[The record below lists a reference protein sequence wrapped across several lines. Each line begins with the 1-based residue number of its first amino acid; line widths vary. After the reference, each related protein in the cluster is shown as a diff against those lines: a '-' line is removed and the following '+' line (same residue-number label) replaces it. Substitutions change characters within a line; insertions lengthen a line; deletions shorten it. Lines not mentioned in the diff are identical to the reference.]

1 MGDLTGSRQDVL
13 SQCLLLREC
22 KQILETKYFKHCSQS
37 IPLQWMAL
45 KLGHRVILKLSL
57 VIQCP
62 LFHINGHKSSD
73 HLSLAMIDQLATIS
87 CEIIESQHQAI
98 SDPQTAGWSWILQ
111 THIHWHPVAYLL
123 NLICCSNK
131 PIDQLQRAWTAVNYA
146 FEDCLGLT
154 EVDHRAIWKP
164 LESLVVKCR
173 AKMQDLGSGTGS
185 SGSSPNATE
194 AYSGLSES
202 VLFADST
209 LAISPMLSSTTQMQ
223 HSSREHAM
231 DQNDQV
237 NRMNTTDES
246 FSFLDAHTLFEIHQ
260 PFMTMDDFM
269 NMNEGWWNGDS

>member
-1 MGDLTGSRQDVL
+1 MGDLSGSRQDVL

-22 KQILETKYFKHCSQS
+22 KEILETKYFKHCSS
-37 IPLQWMAL
+37 NIPIQWMAL

-73 HLSLAMIDQLATIS
+73 HLTSAMIDQLTAIS

-98 SDPQTAGWSWILQ
+98 CNPETSGWSWILQ

-131 PIDQLQRAWTAVNYA
+131 SAEQLRRAWTAVNYA
-146 FEDCLGLT
+146 FDDCLGLT

-173 AKMQDLGSGTGS
+173 VKMQDVDVSGVRLNAQS
-185 SGSSPNATE
+185 SGLDVFSALSKMASPVSA
-194 AYSGLSES
+194 S
-202 VLFADST
+202 VAQ
-209 LAISPMLSSTTQMQ
+209 SP
-223 HSSREHAM
+223 HKNVENP
-231 DQNDQV
+231 NDQV
-237 NRMNTTDES
+237 DTINGQEEC
-246 FSFLDAHTLFEIHQ
+246 FENLEELMPFDIYQ

-269 NMNEGWWNGDS
+269 TFNEGWWNEES

>member
-22 KQILETKYFKHCSQS
+22 KELLETKYFKHCSPN

-73 HLSLAMIDQLATIS
+73 HLSPMMIDQLTAIS
-87 CEIIESQHQAI
+87 CEIIESQHLAI
-98 SDPQTAGWSWILQ
+98 CNPEISGWSWILQ

-123 NLICCSNK
+123 NLICCSSK
-131 PIDQLQRAWTAVNYA
+131 SSDQLQRAWTAVNYA

-173 AKMQDLGSGTGS
+173 VKMQHVGVGGLGSHAQSECVDTFS
-185 SGSSPNATE
+185 V
-194 AYSGLSES
+194 LSET
-202 VLFADST
+202 VL
-209 LAISPMLSSTTQMQ
+209 LAGSGIEGVT
-223 HSSREHAM
+223 R
-231 DQNDQV
+231 
-237 NRMNTTDES
+237 S
-246 FSFLDAHTLFEIHQ
+246 FHENLVGTINEQEECFEGPGELMPSDVYQ
-260 PFMTMDDFM
+260 PFMTMDAFM
-269 NMNEGWWNGDS
+269 AFNEGWWNEES